1 MIFVHPLQA
10 KASEMENGFGSPE
23 SEDEIEKLEEQALS
37 LRMVKL
43 SAIFISFIFYQN
55 FTTFVQFLVS
65 ISVTVT
71 YIALSLIHI
80 SCIKCSFLPL
90 CSVSVFII
98 IA

>member
-1 MIFVHPLQA
+1 MRAFSFLILIFVHPLQA

-55 FTTFVQFLVS
+55 FTTLLQFLVS
-65 ISVTVT
+65 ISVNCNL
-71 YIALSLIHI
+71 YSIEFDSY
-80 SCIKCSFLPL
+80 FLV
-90 CSVSVFII
+90 VSVLFSTV
-98 IA
+98 